1 MRYLF
6 FLFLIVSC
14 SKSMEERCFTSSDD
28 ISTKNFKNDEDLINY
43 NYYDY
48 ARKYDIKKIIAEK
61 PDYLQIIHLKTFRS
75 FKKDSLISKSE
86 EITEKKWKEYSSEFK
101 ILMINFQNS
110 FLFLISKKSE
120 MSCMHLAEINS
131 DSGFVKLKIKNLLL
145 IF

>member
-14 SKSMEERCFTSSDD
+14 SKNLEERCFTSSDD

-48 ARKYDIKKIIAEK
+48 ARKYDIKKTIAEK

-75 FKKDSLISKSE
+75 FKKDSVISNSE
-86 EITEKKWKEYSSEFK
+86 EIMEKKWKEYSSEFK
-101 ILMINFQNS
+101 IFNDKFSEQFS
-110 FLFLISKKSE
+110 FS
-120 MSCMHLAEINS
+120 NQQ
-131 DSGFVKLKIKNLLL
+131 KIGNIMYAFGRNQL
-145 IF
+145 